1 MRATLNYLMKAIDIN
16 LEAQEEECI
25 ILFAMKR
32 KNDVQLVVFI
42 SSKAKYLL
50 YRVFWLDFTKSKD
63 IHKDVQDFD
72 WTAYL

>member
-50 YRVFWLDFTKSKD
+50 YRVF
-63 IHKDVQDFD
+63 
-72 WTAYL
+72 